1 MQMKYLKTAL
11 FSRCLLL
18 AWTAVCFSCVT
29 PGAAHAGAVLE
40 RIQSSGVLK
49 MGYRADGA
57 PFSWETGPN
66 AATGYAPDICQR
78 IASGIA
84 NYLKMP
90 KLQIQAVAVLESTR
104 IPAVLNGDIDIE
116 CAGTTNSKARREQV
130 AFGLPYFYAGAALM
144 VRSGSDI
151 TGLAAC
157 RGKKLGT
164 LEGSTSSQI
173 AEINQ
178 SRSGA
183 AWAIKPYKTITE
195 AVAALERGEIHAVM
209 DDDVSLLTVAARS
222 GGKFSVPAQRSSIEP
237 LAPMFSKTDPELEKV
252 VLQVMQQLYR
262 DGQMNA
268 IYERWFLSPLPG
280 LGYNLNLKMGALL
293 QDNLRRPLDYVSD
306 WTVM

>member
-1 MQMKYLKTAL
+1 MKNTSASFAHFRLARRLLAGTAL
-11 FSRCLLL
+11 GLALL
-18 AWTAVCFSCVT
+18 T
-29 PGAAHAGAVLE
+29 PAQAGPVLS
-40 RIQSSGVLK
+40 RIQATGVLK
-49 MGYRADGA
+49 MGYRPNGV
-57 PFSWETGPN
+57 PFSWEIKPGV
-66 AATGYAPDICQR
+66 ATGYAPDICQH

-90 KLQIQAVAVLESTR
+90 GLKIQPVPVLESTR
-104 IPAVLNGDIDIE
+104 IMAVLNGDIDLE
-116 CAGTTNSKARREQV
+116 CAGTTNNKARREKV
-130 AFGLPYFYAGAALM
+130 AFGLAYFYAGSALL
-144 VRSGSDI
+144 VRQGSGI
-151 TGLAAC
+151 TGL
-157 RGKKLGT
+157 GSLGDKPLGV
-164 LEGSTSSQI
+164 LEGSTSSQV

-222 GGKFSVPAQRSSIEP
+222 GGKFSVPAQRYSIEP

-293 QDNLRRPLDYVSD
+293 QDNLRRPTAYVTD
-306 WTVM
+306 WMVL

>member
-18 AWTAVCFSCVT
+18 AWTAVFFSCVT

-66 AATGYAPDICQR
+66 TATGYAPDICQR

-104 IPAVLNGDIDIE
+104 IPAVLSGDIDIE

-173 AEINQ
+173 AEIKNEN
-178 SRSGA
+178 GG
-183 AWAIKPYKTITE
+183 WALKTFKSMRMAT
-195 AVAALERGEIHAVM
+195 AALEQGEIDALM
-209 DDDVSLLTVAARS
+209 YDDVTLLAAAARS
-222 GGKFSVPAQRSSIEP
+222 GGKFNVLAQRYSIEP